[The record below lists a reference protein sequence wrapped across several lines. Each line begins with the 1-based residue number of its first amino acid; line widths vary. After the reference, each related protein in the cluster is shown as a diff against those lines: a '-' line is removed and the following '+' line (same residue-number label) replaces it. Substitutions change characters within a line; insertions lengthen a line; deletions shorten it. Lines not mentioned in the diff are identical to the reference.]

1 MEKNVE
7 PETVIPPAPKRPV
20 SYGRVAYPAIG
31 YRMGSRQ
38 MITTVMT
45 PLGYIGTVGPRE
57 QWDPLTGAGTNRKED
72 RKHRDGI
79 AQYIQN
85 TEDYV
90 LNSILV
96 YIGPEDAN
104 FVPDDPNE
112 PISPGVL
119 YTRPGAKFVVGDGG
133 HRTSAFEDVIH
144 AHAHGDDVLTRL
156 GVNGQP
162 VIVVLDDDPT
172 RRAQDFT
179 DLQNNAKPLNASI
192 AQSMDKRQLINR
204 MLIEKVIKVADIP
217 LLDGGKRIEYLT
229 DSPGRLSSKI
239 MGFKTLRYATGTLLI
254 GTEFRSTRTWDDAV
268 SVALSTKEDA
278 SYRAIVEFWSGY
290 GEIPAVKEALS
301 AEKGMVKLR
310 EDTWLA
316 SANVIY
322 AIAAGVHEVS
332 SRSDREISE
341 IMKAVATIDFSR
353 SGTTLDGTLVDPAKS
368 VDGRLVPAK
377 ALTGRDAWEGA
388 AAMIARQV
396 DRQFG
401 TPPASARLIT
411 THRAEAR

>member
-1 MEKNVE
+1 MEQVDSGVVGS
-7 PETVIPPAPKRPV
+7 PRPTRPV

-31 YRMGSRQ
+31 YRMGGRQ
-38 MITTVMT
+38 MVTTVMT
-45 PLGYIGTVGPRE
+45 PLSYIGTVGPRE
-57 QWDPLTGAGTNRKED
+57 QWDPLTGSGTNRKED
-72 RKHRDGI
+72 KKHREGI
-79 AQYIQN
+79 ARYIEN

-104 FVPDDPNE
+104 FVPDEPNE
-112 PISPGVL
+112 PISLGVL

-133 HRTSAFEDVIH
+133 HRTSALDDVIQ
-144 AHAHGDDVLTRL
+144 AHSHGDDVFTRL

-162 VIVVLDDDPT
+162 VIVVLDDDPS

-204 MLIEKVIKVADIP
+204 MLMEKVIKVADIP
-217 LLDGGKRIEYLT
+217 LLDSGKRIEYLT
-229 DSPGRLSSKI
+229 DSPGKLSTKI

-254 GTEFRSTRTWDDAV
+254 GTEFRSTRTWDEAV
-268 SVALSTKEDA
+268 SVTLSTKEET
-278 SYRAIVEFWSGY
+278 SYRATVEFWTGY

-322 AIAAGVHEVS
+322 AIAAAVHAVS
-332 SRSDREISE
+332 SRSGREVPE

-353 SGTTLDGTLVDPAKS
+353 KGATLNGTLVDPARTES
-368 VDGRLVPAK
+368 GHPVPAK

-388 AAMIARQV
+388 AASIARQL
-396 DRQFG
+396 DRQLG
-401 TPPASARLIT
+401 NAPGSDC
-411 THRAEAR
+411 